1 MLSVS
6 LPIHLLIMKDKT
18 LLVVIIPDKERSLI
32 LKVVSEAKEPLETRE
47 IEKKLPKLSRSK
59 IMYRLNNLR
68 AEGLIVGKQIG
79 SGKKTWIWWKKK

>member
-1 MLSVS
+1 
-6 LPIHLLIMKDKT
+6 MKDKT